1 MMITIASVCVDV
13 ALADGDGTT
22 DVIDSMNMLIAPSY
36 ESGASTYRG
45 GGNYGVLFR
54 TEDGFTEMDY
64 TVVPGSL
71 IHNDMIS
78 PSTTYPCGDPHC
90 VNDGTDGVYNDRQ
103 SETCTYDTYMNA
115 ALGWVIGDEDALGN
129 IFYDLDNI
137 QTDDWGWGVFYATD
151 ANAVDQRCEYR
162 DDWTPPGWDCPKG
175 WFVLDDNTV
184 PYPDNTFKSDGK
196 RGAGFYNAGNPQTAP
211 VGGGGGAGCHF
222 GSDYGNWWI
231 NQWNSIDASTGLNLV
246 RNKECEC
253 EYQLKGGSYPWED
266 WVNNLIYGDAS
277 GYESNL
283 GNVQNK
289 PILGNTGVGGPQ
301 YIADY
306 AACWVNNPTDMIDLA
321 NALYYNRGLWLNG
334 KWPTS
339 APDGSVEDVRRYPGW
354 NEIPV
359 DKETVSDKNNWTS
372 IAVKLPAN
380 VCDDPTGA
388 TEANS
393 VTLINDCLDDT
404 AKLNLECQ
412 ISDFVAYGY
421 ITPGS
426 DHISTRGA
434 SSYVAILKE
443 HQIQDDNKPGIFFR
457 EFYCE
462 NWISPNGVWEIVY
475 IPKEDPR
482 SNGLGAC
489 YIEYG
494 PTWGTDTTINSAE
507 DLLCTPDNGYRA
519 NAGGKPGFACKIS
532 PFLD

>member
-1 MMITIASVCVDV
+1 MGNERKGGRERTRERKQKRSMEKIAIVIVIASVCVGAV
-13 ALADGDGTT
+13 LAGDGTT
-22 DVIDSMNMLIAPSY
+22 DVIDSMNMLIAPSF

-54 TEDGFTEMDY
+54 TEDGYTKKDF

-175 WFVLDDNTV
+175 W
-184 PYPDNTFKSDGK
+184 
-196 RGAGFYNAGNPQTAP
+196 
-211 VGGGGGAGCHF
+211 
-222 GSDYGNWWI
+222 
-231 NQWNSIDASTGLNLV
+231 WNSIDASTGLNLV

-277 GYESNL
+277 GYESNF
-283 GNVQNK
+283 GNLQNK

-462 NWISPNGVWEIVY
+462 NWLSPNGVWEIVY
-475 IPKEDPR
+475 IPKEDPG
-482 SNGLGAC
+482 SGGYGAC

-494 PTWGTDTTINSAE
+494 PTWGTDTTINTAE
-507 DLLCTPDNGYRA
+507 DLLCTPDNGYRG
-519 NAGGKPGFACKIS
+519 NAGGKPGNACKIS
-532 PFLD
+532 PFLN